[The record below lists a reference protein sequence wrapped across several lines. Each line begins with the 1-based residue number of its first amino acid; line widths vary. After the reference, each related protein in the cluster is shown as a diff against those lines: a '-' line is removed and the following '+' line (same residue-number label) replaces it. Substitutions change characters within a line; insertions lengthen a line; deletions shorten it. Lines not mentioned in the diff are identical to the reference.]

1 MHLTVAQRIVGLL
14 AMVFSLAM
22 LPPLA
27 VSLIYADGEHINF
40 SISFVAV
47 LVTGLLLWLP
57 VSRDRREMRL
67 RDGFVVVASFWTVL
81 GLLGALPLYLSTQT
95 PVGFTDAVFESVSG
109 LTTTGSTIL
118 TELETLPHSIL
129 FYRQQLQWMGGMGII
144 VLAVAVLPMLG
155 VGGMQLYRAEMP
167 GPLKDTKLTPRI
179 AETAKGLWYIYL
191 GLTVA
196 CGAAY
201 WAAGMQVFDAIGHA
215 FSTVAIGGFSHYDAS
230 FAHFD
235 SAVIELIA
243 VFFMLVAGIN
253 FAIHFVA
260 FRPGNLSPLAYFRDP
275 ESRTYVMWL
284 LALSFVVCAWLLIT
298 GVYDATGEGI
308 VKGLFQT
315 VSIATTTGFASAE
328 FSAWPGFVPVLLIF
342 ASFVGACG
350 GSTGGGIKVMRV
362 MLLIRQGQRE
372 ILRLVHP
379 HAQLP
384 VKLGNRVIS
393 PRVVEAVWGF
403 FAAYIAVFGIIM
415 LFLMATGLDQV
426 TAFSAVAATLNNLGP
441 GLGEVAEN
449 FGNINDPAK
458 WALVVA
464 MIMGR
469 LEIFTALVLIMPA
482 FWRR

>member
-27 VSLIYADGEHINF
+27 VSLIYTDGEHATFIV
-40 SISFVAV
+40 SFVAV

-57 VSRDRREMRL
+57 VARDHREMRL
-67 RDGFVVVASFWTVL
+67 RDGFVVVASFWTIL
-81 GLLGALPLYLSTQT
+81 GLLGALPLYLSEQT
-95 PVGFTDAVFESVSG
+95 PVGLTDAVFESVSG

-118 TELETLPHSIL
+118 TGLDGLPASIL

-179 AETAKGLWYIYL
+179 TETAKGLWYIYL

-196 CGAAY
+196 CGLAY
-201 WAAGMQVFDAIGHA
+201 WVAGMEIFDAIGHA
-215 FSTVAIGGFSHYDAS
+215 FSTVAIGGFSHHDAS
-230 FAHFD
+230 FAYFD

-243 VFFMLVAGIN
+243 VFFMVIAGIN

-260 FRPGNLSPLAYFRDP
+260 FRPGSPSPLAYFRDP
-275 ESRTYVMWL
+275 ESRSYLLWL
-284 LALSFVVCAWLLIT
+284 LAVSLVVCAWLLVT
-298 GVYDATGEGI
+298 GIYDTAGEGMI
-308 VKGLFQT
+308 KGLFQT

-328 FSAWPGFVPVLLIF
+328 FSAWPGFLPVLLIF

-362 MLLIRQGQRE
+362 MLLIKQGQRE

-384 VKLGNRVIS
+384 VKLGHRVIP

-403 FAAYIAVFGIIM
+403 FAAYIAVFGVIM

-441 GLGEVAEN
+441 GLGEVATN
-449 FGNINDPAK
+449 FGSVNTPAK